1 MGRELQYSCFI
12 HFHFSISNL
21 QINDPNKYW
30 HDKNTEIFEIIA
42 ITCSTIIL
50 FYFSLEYDTTL
61 CKAAFLPELS
71 IERRVDVP
79 KKFILSDG
87 DLDSTSSK
95 DLKFVD
101 DAEDVKKIRKV
112 EDNGDNQVGSFL
124 VTAIILYGS
133 GS

>member
-1 MGRELQYSCFI
+1 MI
-12 HFHFSISNL
+12 
-21 QINDPNKYW
+21 
-30 HDKNTEIFEIIA
+30 
-42 ITCSTIIL
+42 
-50 FYFSLEYDTTL
+50 YFSLEYDTTL

-87 DLDSTSSK
+87 DIDSKSSK

-133 GS
+133 GSYPILIINKVYITFL

>member
-1 MGRELQYSCFI
+1 MSF
-12 HFHFSISNL
+12 
-21 QINDPNKYW
+21 
-30 HDKNTEIFEIIA
+30 IA

-87 DLDSTSSK
+87 DIDSTSSK

-101 DAEDVKKIRKV
+101 NEEDVKKIRKD
-112 EDNGDNQVGSFL
+112 EANEETQVGSFW
-124 VTAIILYGS
+124 
-133 GS
+133 

>member
-1 MGRELQYSCFI
+1 MIRIENYSKI
-12 HFHFSISNL
+12 HCLTKRPF
-21 QINDPNKYW
+21 
-30 HDKNTEIFEIIA
+30 A
-42 ITCSTIIL
+42 ITTTNVIL

-87 DLDSTSSK
+87 DIDSTSSQ

-101 DAEDVKKIRKV
+101 DAEDVKKIRKD
-112 EDNGDNQVGSFL
+112 EDNEDNQVGS
-124 VTAIILYGS
+124 I
-133 GS
+133 